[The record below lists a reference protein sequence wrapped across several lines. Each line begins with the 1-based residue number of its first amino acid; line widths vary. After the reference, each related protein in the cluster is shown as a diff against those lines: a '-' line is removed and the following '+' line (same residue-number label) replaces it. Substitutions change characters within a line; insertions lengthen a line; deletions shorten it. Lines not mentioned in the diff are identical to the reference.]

1 MPTNVI
7 ERLEWDSNFFGYS
20 VARIIFDQNGCD
32 ILDDLFRQLE
42 SKKIK
47 LTYFFVPTSETGLNQ
62 YIAEKGI
69 RLVDQ
74 KTTFSKKTEQQL
86 TYSNNIIE
94 FSGTEINDRLIK
106 LGLQAGLFSR
116 FRLDVNFSNKE
127 YERLYIEWLTKSIN
141 KTLALKTFIAKDGAE
156 IVGITTLG
164 KRSEFAEIGLVAVD
178 QSFREQGIGYDLI
191 HYADNAAFDLGYNKI
206 KVVTQLNNSGAC
218 RLYEKCN
225 FQTESITNIYHY
237 WQ

>member
-1 MPTNVI
+1 
-7 ERLEWDSNFFGYS
+7 LEWDSNFFGYS

-206 KVVTQLNNSGAC
+206 KVVTQLKNSGAC